1 MWLIRAAMRR
11 PVTILIVI
19 LGIALTS
26 LLAVQRMK
34 IDIFPDLGTPV
45 IYVAQPYGGM
55 DPAQM
60 EGYIANYYEYHFLYV
75 TGIEHVE
82 SKSIQG
88 ATLLKLFFHEGTDMS
103 QAVAETVA
111 QVNRSRAFMPPGT
124 VPPFVV
130 RFDGG
135 SVPVGYLVFSSETR
149 SLGEIQDLA
158 LFRVRPMFGT
168 LPGVSAPPPF
178 GGNQRTVVVRV
189 DPDRL
194 RAYRMSGEEVVRSLS
209 RGNVVTPS
217 GNVRIGDFAQM
228 VPVNSVVRN
237 VQELIDIPVR
247 VGAGPSVFLR
257 DIGYVEDS
265 SDILTSYALINGK
278 RSVYIPVTKR
288 ADASTLAVVQR
299 VQAELPRMRAAIP
312 EDIHIDFAF
321 DQSGYVTNA
330 IRSLASEGTLGAL
343 LTGLMVLLF
352 LRHFRSSIIVIL
364 SIPLALLSAVVAL
377 WLAGQTINIMTLG
390 GLTLAIGILVDESTV
405 AIENIHTHLARGK
418 RRARAVFDAVSEV
431 AVPMMLAMLCILA
444 VFAPSFLMVG
454 VGRALFVPLALSVGF
469 AMAASYVLALTFVP
483 ILYTWIGGE
492 HHGSG
497 DGGFFDRLRRS
508 YGSVVSIF
516 VRLRWAVLP
525 LYLLVAAVSV
535 YFVGRSLGTEIFPSA
550 DSGQIQVRLRA
561 PTGTRIERTEL
572 MALKVLDTIA
582 EEVGPENVAASLGF
596 VGSQPPSYPVNTI
609 YLWTSGPHEAVL
621 LVSLKPERTVS
632 TEAVQEALRQRMHEI
647 APGAVLSFEAADLV
661 NQVMSFGSPTPI
673 EVAVTGANLT
683 NSRGYAD
690 KLKTELGKIAALR
703 DLQFGQALDYPVL
716 QVEIDRERAGQ
727 LGVTVEEV
735 GRSLTAATSSSRFV
749 TPNYWAD
756 PSSGVAYQVQVEVP
770 QHTMSSMEDVMN
782 VPVMQNGAARPL
794 LSDVA
799 TVSQATSVGEYVRYN
814 QQRMITLTANI
825 SGQDLGTASQEVF
838 AAVSRAGDPPG
849 GVTVSVRGQVAPMQA
864 TLEGLQSGL
873 GLAIVAIFLLLAAY
887 FQSLRVALI
896 VIGTIPAV
904 LAGVVVS
911 LALTGSTL
919 NIQSFMGAIM
929 AIGVAVANAILL
941 VTFAEQFRRARSAS
955 AIARS
960 LNHDVTADAEA
971 ARVAG
976 VPAWALS
983 PEYGHAAGAAIYGAT
998 SRLRPILMTT
1008 FAMIAGMIPVAF
1020 GAEQLAPLGRA
1031 VIGGLAASTTT
1042 TLFVLPSIFALV
1054 QGRAGSASPSL
1065 DPDDATSSHYTGETL

>member
-11 PVTILIVI
+11 PVTIVIVI
-19 LGIALTS
+19 MGVALMS
-26 LLAVQRMK
+26 LLAMQRMK

-82 SKSIQG
+82 SRSIQG

-149 SLGEIQDLA
+149 ALGEIQDLA
-158 LFRVRPMFGT
+158 LFRIRPMFGT

-194 RAYRMSGEEVVRSLS
+194 RAYHMSGDEVVRALAK
-209 RGNVVTPS
+209 GNAITPS
-217 GNVRIGDFAQM
+217 GNVRIDDFTLM
-228 VPVNSVVRN
+228 VPVNSVVPD
-237 VQELIDIPVR
+237 VKELTEIHVR
-247 VGAGPSVFLR
+247 VGAGASVFLR
-257 DIGYVEDS
+257 DIGYVEDA

-288 ADASTLAVVQR
+288 ADASTLAVVER

-312 EDIHIDFAF
+312 EDIHVDFAF

-330 IRSLASEGTLGAL
+330 IRSLSTEGALGAL

-352 LRHFRSSIIVIL
+352 LGHFRSSIIVVL
-364 SIPLALLSAVVAL
+364 TIPLALLAAVVAL
-377 WLAGQTINIMTLG
+377 WAAGQTINIMTLG

-418 RRARAVFDAVSEV
+418 KRARAVFDAVSEV

-444 VFAPSFLMVG
+444 VFAPSFFMVG
-454 VGRALFVPLALSVGF
+454 VGRVLFVPLALSVGF
-469 AMAASYVLALTFVP
+469 AMAASYILALTFVP

-492 HHGSG
+492 KHGSG
-497 DGGFFDRLRRS
+497 QGGFFDRFRQS
-508 YGSVVSIF
+508 YGTTVGAF
-516 VRLRWAVLP
+516 VRMRWLVLP
-525 LYLLVAAVSV
+525 VYLAASGAVV
-535 YFVGRSLGTEIFPSA
+535 YFVGGALGAEIFPSA

-572 MALKVLDTIA
+572 MALKLLDTIA

-621 LVSLKPERTVS
+621 IVSLKPERTVS
-632 TEAVQEALRQRMHEI
+632 VEALQESLRKKMHEI
-647 APGAVLSFEAADLV
+647 APGSMLSFEAADLV

-673 EVAVTGANLT
+673 EVAVTGANLA

-690 KLKTELGKIAALR
+690 KLKGEMAKIPSLR

-716 QVEIDRERAGQ
+716 QVKIDRERAGQ
-727 LGVTVEEV
+727 LGVTVDEV
-735 GRSLTAATSSSRFV
+735 GRSLVAATSSSRFV

-756 PSSGVAYQVQVEVP
+756 PNSGVAYQVQVEVP
-770 QHTMSSMEDVMN
+770 QHTMSSMEDMMN
-782 VPVMQNGAARPL
+782 VPIMQNGASRPL
-794 LSDVA
+794 LGDVA
-799 TVSQATSVGEYVRYN
+799 TVTQAKSIGEYVRYN
-814 QQRMITLTANI
+814 QQRMITLTANV
-825 SGQDLGTASQEVF
+825 SGQDLGRASQEVF
-838 AAVSRAGDPPG
+838 AAVARAGDPPG
-849 GVTVSVRGQVAPMQA
+849 GVTVNVRGQVAPMRQ
-864 TLEGLQSGL
+864 TLEGLRSGL

-904 LAGVVVS
+904 LAGVVLS
-911 LALTGSTL
+911 LFFTGSTL

-941 VTFAEQFRRARSAS
+941 ATFAEQYRRGG
-955 AIARS
+955 
-960 LNHDVTADAEA
+960 VTADAEA
-971 ARVAG
+971 LRATG

-983 PEYGHAAGAAIYGAT
+983 PEHGHAASAAAIHGAT

-1031 VIGGLAASTTT
+1031 VIGGLAASTIT
-1042 TLFVLPSIFALV
+1042 TLLVLPAIFALV
-1054 QGRAGSASPSL
+1054 QSRATSASPSL
-1065 DPDDATSSHYTGETL
+1065 DPDDGTSSHYTGDIV

>member
-11 PVTILIVI
+11 PITMLIVI
-19 LGIALTS
+19 LGVALMS

-88 ATLLKLFFHEGTDMS
+88 ATLLKLFFHEGTDMA

-135 SVPVGYLVFSSETR
+135 SVPVGYLVFASDTR

-158 LFRVRPMFGT
+158 LNRIRPMFGT

-178 GGNQRTVVVRV
+178 GGNQRSVVVRV

-194 RAYRMSGEEVVRSLS
+194 RAFHMSGEEVVRSLA

-217 GNVRIGDFAQM
+217 GNVRIGDFTEM

-237 VQELIDIPVR
+237 VQELLDIPVR
-247 VGAGPSVFLR
+247 VGAGPSVSLR
-257 DIGYVEDS
+257 DVGYVEDS

-288 ADASTLAVVQR
+288 ADASTLTVVQR
-299 VQAELPRMRAAIP
+299 VTAELPRMRAAIP
-312 EDIHIDFAF
+312 NDIGIDFAF
-321 DQSGYVTNA
+321 DQSGYVTDA
-330 IRSLASEGTLGAL
+330 IRSLVTEGALGAF

-352 LRHFRSSIIVIL
+352 LGHLRSSIIVIL
-364 SIPLALLSAVVAL
+364 TIPLALLAAVVAL
-377 WLAGQTINIMTLG
+377 WGAGQTMNIMTLG

-418 RRARAVFDAVSEV
+418 TRARAVFDAVSEV
-431 AVPMMLAMLCILA
+431 AVPMMLAMLCVLA
-444 VFAPSFLMVG
+444 VFAPSFFMVG

-469 AMAASYVLALTFVP
+469 AMAASYILALTFVP

-492 HHGSG
+492 HRPSTE
-497 DGGFFDRLRRS
+497 GGFFDRVRQV
-508 YGSVVSIF
+508 YGNVIGTF
-516 VRLRWAVLP
+516 VRLRWAVLAV
-525 LYLLVAAVSV
+525 YLLVSGITV
-535 YFVGRSLGTEIFPSA
+535 YFVGGALGTEIFPSA
-550 DSGQIQVRLRA
+550 DSGQIQVRVRA

-582 EEVGPENVAASLGF
+582 QEVGPENVEASLGF
-596 VGSQPPSYPVNTI
+596 VGSQPSSYPVNTI

-621 LVSLKPERTVS
+621 LVSLKPERKIS
-632 TEAVQEALRQRMHEI
+632 TGALQELLRGKIDEI
-647 APGAVLSFEAADLV
+647 APGAVVSFEAADLV

-673 EVAVTGANLT
+673 EVAVTGADLT
-683 NSRGYAD
+683 VSRGYAD
-690 KLKTELGKIAALR
+690 TLRAEMTKISALR
-703 DLQFGQALDYPVL
+703 DLQFGQALDYPVR
-716 QVEIDRERAGQ
+716 QVQIDRERAGQ
-727 LGVTVEEV
+727 LGVTVEEI

-756 PSSGVAYQVQVEVP
+756 PDTGIAYQVQVEIP
-770 QHTMSSMEDVMN
+770 QHTMSSMEDIMN

-794 LSDVA
+794 LGDVA
-799 TVSQATSVGEYVRYN
+799 TVSQGTAIGEYNRYN
-814 QQRMITLTANI
+814 QQRMITLTANVY
-825 SGQDLGTASQEVF
+825 GEDLGTASDEVF
-838 AAVSRAGDPPG
+838 AAVSRAGDPPA
-849 GVTVSVRGQVAPMQA
+849 GVSVSVRGQVAPMQQ
-864 TLEGLQSGL
+864 TLDGLRSGL
-873 GLAIVAIFLLLAAY
+873 GLAVIAIFLLLAAY
-887 FQSLRVALI
+887 FQSFTVALI
-896 VIGTIPAV
+896 VVGTIPAV
-904 LAGVVVS
+904 IAGVALS
-911 LALTGSTL
+911 LFVTGSTL
-919 NIQSFMGAIM
+919 NVQSFMGAIM

-941 VTFAEQFRRARSAS
+941 ATFAEQYRQ
-955 AIARS
+955 
-960 LNHDVTADAEA
+960 E
-971 ARVAG
+971 
-976 VPAWALS
+976 
-983 PEYGHAAGAAIYGAT
+983 GAAAETAAIRGAT

-1008 FAMIAGMIPVAF
+1008 FAMIAGMLPVAF

-1031 VIGGLAASTTT
+1031 VIGGLAASTVA
-1042 TLFVLPSIFALV
+1042 TLLVLPALFALV
-1054 QGRAGSASPSL
+1054 QRRATVASPSL
-1065 DPDDATSSHYTGETL
+1065 DPDDVMSRHHSGEVA

>member
-1 MWLIRAAMRR
+1 MWLIRAALRR
-11 PVTILIVI
+11 PITTVILIIGV
-19 LGIALTS
+19 ALMS
-26 LLAVQRMK
+26 VLAVQRMK

-60 EGYIANYYEYHFLYV
+60 EGFIANYYEYHFLYV

-88 ATLLKLFFHEGTDMS
+88 ATLLKLFFHEGTNMS

-149 SLGEIQDLA
+149 ALGEIQDLA
-158 LFRVRPMFGT
+158 LNRIRPMFGT

-194 RAYRMSGEEVVRSLS
+194 RAYRLSGDEVVRSLS

-217 GNVRIGDFAQM
+217 GNVRIGDFTEM
-228 VPVNSVVRN
+228 VPVNSIVRN
-237 VQELIDIPVR
+237 VQELLDIPVR
-247 VGAGPSVFLR
+247 AGAGPGVFLR
-257 DIGYVEDS
+257 DIGYVEDA

-288 ADASTLAVVQR
+288 ADASTLDVVRR
-299 VQAELPRMRAAIP
+299 VTAELPRMRAAIP
-312 EDIHIDFAF
+312 DDINVDFGF

-330 IRSLASEGTLGAL
+330 IRSLVTEGALGAV

-352 LRHFRSSIIVIL
+352 LGHWRSSLIVIL
-364 SIPLALLSAVVAL
+364 TIPLALLAALVAL
-377 WLAGQTINIMTLG
+377 WAAGQSINIMTLG

-418 RRARAVFDAVSEV
+418 PRARAVFDAVSEV

-444 VFAPSFLMVG
+444 VFAPSFFMVG

-469 AMAASYVLALTFVP
+469 AMAASFILALTLVP
-483 ILYTWIGGE
+483 VLYTWIGGT
-492 HHGSG
+492 HHGEHE
-497 DGGFFDRLRRS
+497 GGVFDRLRRA
-508 YGSVVSIF
+508 YGN
-516 VRLRWAVLP
+516 
-525 LYLLVAAVSV
+525 LVATVVRRRVMVIPAYLVIAAVIA
-535 YFVGRSLGTEIFPSA
+535 YLVGGSLGTEIFPSA

-561 PTGTRIERTEL
+561 PTGTRVERTEA
-572 MALKVLDTIA
+572 MARRLLDTIGD
-582 EEVGPENVAASLGF
+582 EVGRENVAASLGF
-596 VGSQPPSYPVNTI
+596 VGSQPSSYPVNTI

-621 LVSLKPERTVS
+621 LVSLKPERTLS
-632 TEAVQEALRQRMHEI
+632 TDALQERLRERISEI
-647 APGAVLSFEAADLV
+647 APGAVISFEAADLV

-683 NSRGYAD
+683 ASRGYAD
-690 KLKTELGKIAALR
+690 KLKAEMSAVASLR
-703 DLQFGQALDYPVL
+703 DLQFGQALDYPVR
-716 QVEIDRERAGQ
+716 QVQIDRERAGQ
-727 LGVTVEEV
+727 LGVTVEDV
-735 GRSLTAATSSSRFV
+735 GRSLVAATSSSRFV

-756 PSSGVAYQVQVEVP
+756 PNTGIAYQVQLEIP
-770 QHTMSSMEDVMN
+770 QHEMSSMEDILN

-794 LSDVA
+794 LGDVA
-799 TVSQATSVGEYVRYN
+799 TVSQATAVGEYNRYN
-814 QQRMITLTANI
+814 QQRMITLTANVH
-825 SGQDLGTASQEVF
+825 GADLGTASDEVF
-838 AAVSRAGDPPG
+838 AAVTRAGDPPA
-849 GVTVSVRGQVAPMQA
+849 GVTVSVRGQVAPMRQ
-864 TLEGLQSGL
+864 TLDGLQSGL
-873 GLAIVAIFLLLAAY
+873 VLAIVAIFLLLAAY
-887 FQSLRVALI
+887 FQSVKVALI

-904 LAGVVVS
+904 IAGVAVS
-911 LALTGSTL
+911 LWLSGTTL
-919 NIQSFMGAIM
+919 NVQSFMGAIM

-941 VTFAEQFRRARSAS
+941 ATFAEEHRR
-955 AIARS
+955 
-960 LNHDVTADAEA
+960 E
-971 ARVAG
+971 
-976 VPAWALS
+976 
-983 PEYGHAAGAAIYGAT
+983 GAAADVAAAHGAT

-1020 GAEQLAPLGRA
+1020 GAEQLAPLGQA
-1031 VIGGLAASTTT
+1031 VIGGLAASTAA
-1042 TLFVLPSIFALV
+1042 TLLVLPALFALV
-1054 QGRAGSASPSL
+1054 QTRSGVASPSL
-1065 DPDDATSSHYTGETL
+1065 DPTDITSRHYTGEKA

>member
-1 MWLIRAAMRR
+1 MRR

-19 LGIALTS
+19 VGVALMS
-26 LLAVQRMK
+26 LLAVRRMK

-60 EGYIANYYEYHFLYV
+60 EGFIANYYEYHFLYV

-88 ATLLKLFFHEGTDMS
+88 ATLLKLFFHEGTNMS

-149 SLGEIQDLA
+149 ALGEIQDLA
-158 LFRVRPMFGT
+158 LNRIRPMFGT

-194 RAYRMSGEEVVRSLS
+194 RAYRLSGDEVVRALS

-217 GNVRIGDFAQM
+217 GNVRIGDFTEM

-237 VQELIDIPVR
+237 VQELLEIPIR
-247 VGAGPSVFLR
+247 VGSGPSVFLR
-257 DIGYVEDS
+257 DLGYVEDA

-288 ADASTLAVVQR
+288 ADASTLDVVQR
-299 VQAELPRMRAAIP
+299 VTAELPRMRAAIP
-312 EDIHIDFAF
+312 NDINVDFGF

-330 IRSLASEGTLGAL
+330 IRSLATEGTLGAL

-352 LRHFRSSIIVIL
+352 LRHWRSSLIVIVT
-364 SIPLALLSAVVAL
+364 IPLALLAAVVAL
-377 WLAGQTINIMTLG
+377 WAAGQSINIMTLG

-418 RRARAVFDAVSEV
+418 ARARAVFDAVSEV

-444 VFAPSFLMVG
+444 VFAPSFFMVG

-469 AMAASYVLALTFVP
+469 AMAASFILALTLVP
-483 ILYTWIGGE
+483 VLYVWIGGE
-492 HHGSG
+492 HHGERE
-497 DGGFFDRLRRS
+497 GGFFDRLRAS
-508 YGSVVSIF
+508 YRRLVGTF
-516 VRLRWAVLP
+516 VRLRLVVLAV
-525 LYLLVAAVSV
+525 YLVVSAATV
-535 YFVGRSLGTEIFPSA
+535 YFVGGALGTEIFPSA

-561 PTGTRIERTEL
+561 PTGTRVERTEA

-582 EEVGPENVAASLGF
+582 QAVGPDNVLASLGF
-596 VGSQPPSYPVNTI
+596 VGSQPSSYPVNTI

-621 LVSLKPERTVS
+621 LVSLKPERTMS
-632 TEAVQEALRQRMHEI
+632 TEALQEALRNRIGDI
-647 APGAVLSFEAADLV
+647 APGAVVSFEAADLV

-683 NSRGYAD
+683 TSRAYAD
-690 KLKTELGKIAALR
+690 KVKAEMARITALR
-703 DLQFGQALDYPVL
+703 DLQFGQALDYPVRR
-716 QVEIDRERAGQ
+716 VEVDRERAGQ

-735 GRSLTAATSSSRFV
+735 GRSLVAATSSSRFV

-756 PSSGVAYQVQVEVP
+756 PNSGIAYQVQVEIP
-770 QHTMSSMEDVMN
+770 QHSMSSMEDIMN
-782 VPVMQNGAARPL
+782 VPIMQNGAARPL

-799 TVSQATSVGEYVRYN
+799 TVSEGTAIGEYNRYN
-814 QQRMITLTANI
+814 QQRMITLTANVHQ
-825 SGQDLGTASQEVF
+825 QDLGTASDEVF
-838 AAVSRAGDPPG
+838 EAVSRAGEPPA
-849 GVTVSVRGQVAPMQA
+849 GVTVSVRGQVAPMRQ
-864 TLEGLQSGL
+864 TLDGLRSGL

-887 FQSLRVALI
+887 FQSLKVALI

-904 LAGVVVS
+904 IAGVALS
-911 LALTGSTL
+911 LFVTGSTL
-919 NIQSFMGAIM
+919 NVQSFMGAIM

-941 VTFAEQFRRARSAS
+941 ATFAEQYRQ
-955 AIARS
+955 
-960 LNHDVTADAEA
+960 
-971 ARVAG
+971 
-976 VPAWALS
+976 
-983 PEYGHAAGAAIYGAT
+983 AGAAADDAATRGAA

-1008 FAMIAGMIPVAF
+1008 FAMIAGMIPVAL

-1031 VIGGLAASTTT
+1031 VIGGLAASTIA
-1042 TLFVLPSIFALV
+1042 TLFVLPSLFALV
-1054 QGRAGSASPSL
+1054 QRGAGVASPSL
-1065 DPDDATSSHYTGETL
+1065 DPDDAMSRHHSSLDSTRDDPEPVEGSGEVA

>member
-11 PVTILIVI
+11 PVTIFIVI
-19 LGIALTS
+19 FGIALMS
-26 LLAVQRMK
+26 LLAIQRMK
-34 IDIFPDLGTPV
+34 VDIFPDLGTPV
-45 IYVAQPYGGM
+45 LYVAQPYGGM

-130 RFDGG
+130 RFDAG

-158 LFRVRPMFGT
+158 LFRIRPMFGT

-178 GGNQRTVVVRV
+178 GGNQRSVVVRV

-194 RAYRMSGEEVVRSLS
+194 RAYRMSGDEVVTSLT
-209 RGNVVTPS
+209 RGNAIIPS
-217 GNVRIGDFAQM
+217 GNVRIGDFTPM
-228 VPVNSVVRN
+228 VPVNSVVRD
-237 VQELIDIPVR
+237 VQELLDIPVR
-247 VGAGPSVFLR
+247 VGVGPSVFLR
-257 DIGYVEDS
+257 DVGYVEDS
-265 SDILTSYALINGK
+265 TDILTGYALINGK

-299 VQAELPRMRAAIP
+299 VTAELPRMRAAVP
-312 EDIHIDFAF
+312 KDIGIDFAF

-330 IRSLASEGTLGAL
+330 IRSLAMEGVLGAL

-364 SIPLALLSAVVAL
+364 TIPLALLTAVVAL
-377 WLAGQTINIMTLG
+377 WGAAQTINIMTLG

-405 AIENIHTHLARGK
+405 AIENIHTHLSRGK
-418 RRARAVFDAVSEV
+418 KRARAVFDAVSEV
-431 AVPMMLAMLCILA
+431 AVPMMLAMLCIFA
-444 VFAPSFLMVG
+444 VFAPSFFMVG

-469 AMAASYVLALTFVP
+469 AMAASYILALTFVP
-483 ILYTWIGGE
+483 ILFTWIGGE
-492 HHGSG
+492 HRGAAERG
-497 DGGFFDRLRRS
+497 PFDWLRQS
-508 YGSVVSIF
+508 YGRVVSAT
-516 VRLRWAVLP
+516 VRLRWVVLP
-525 LYLLVAAVSV
+525 VYVVVSAVTV
-535 YFVGRSLGTEIFPSA
+535 WFVGGSLGTEIFPSA

-572 MALKVLDTIA
+572 MALRVLDMIA
-582 EEVGPENVAASLGF
+582 EAVGRDNVEASLGF
-596 VGSQPPSYPVNTI
+596 VGGQPSSYPVNTI

-621 LVSLKPERTVS
+621 LVSLKAERTIS
-632 TEAVQEALRQRMHEI
+632 TETLQETLRDKIQEI

-673 EVAVTGANLT
+673 EVAIAGADLMA
-683 NSRGYAD
+683 SRSYAE
-690 KLKTELGKIAALR
+690 KLKAEMAQIPTLR

-716 QVEIDRERAGQ
+716 QVQIDRERAGQ

-735 GRSLTAATSSSRFV
+735 GRSLVAATSSSRFV

-756 PSSGVAYQVQVEVP
+756 PTSGVAYQVQVEIP
-770 QHTMSSMEDVMN
+770 QHTMSSLEDVMN
-782 VPVMQNGAARPL
+782 VPVMQNGAPRPL
-794 LSDVA
+794 LGDVA
-799 TVSQATSVGEYVRYN
+799 TVSQATAMGEYNRYN
-814 QQRMITLTANI
+814 QQRMITLTANVH
-825 SGQDLGTASQEVF
+825 GQDLGTASQEVF

-849 GVTVSVRGQVAPMQA
+849 GVTVNVRGQVAPMQE
-864 TLEGLQSGL
+864 TLEGLRSGL
-873 GLAIVAIFLLLAAY
+873 GLAIAAIFLLLAAY
-887 FQSLRVALI
+887 FQSFKVALI

-904 LAGVVVS
+904 IAGA
-911 LALTGSTL
+911 ALGLFVTGSTL
-919 NIQSFMGAIM
+919 NVQSFMGAIM

-941 VTFAEQFRRARSAS
+941 TTFAERYRQEGTS
-955 AIARS
+955 
-960 LNHDVTADAEA
+960 AEA
-971 ARVAG
+971 AAVR
-976 VPAWALS
+976 
-983 PEYGHAAGAAIYGAT
+983 GAT

-1008 FAMIAGMIPVAF
+1008 FAMIAGMMPVAF

-1031 VIGGLAASTTT
+1031 VIGGLAASTVT
-1042 TLFVLPSIFALV
+1042 TLLVLPSIFALV
-1054 QGRAGSASPSL
+1054 QGRAHASSPSL
-1065 DPDDATSSHYTGETL
+1065 DPDDATSGHYTGELA

>member
-1 MWLIRAAMRR
+1 MWLIRAAMQR
-11 PVTILIVI
+11 PITILIVI
-19 LGIALTS
+19 LGVALTS

-60 EGYIANYYEYHFLYV
+60 EGYIANYYEYHFLYI

-103 QAVAETVA
+103 QAMAETVGY
-111 QVNRSRAFMPPGT
+111 VNRSRAFMPPGT
-124 VPPFVV
+124 VPPFVT

-149 SLGEIQDLA
+149 ALGEIQDLA
-158 LFRVRPMFGT
+158 LNRIRPMFGT

-194 RAYRMSGEEVVRSLS
+194 RAYRMSGEEVVQALS

-217 GNVRIGDFAQM
+217 GNVRIGDFTEM
-228 VPVNSVVRN
+228 VPANTVVRN
-237 VQELIDIPVR
+237 VQELLGIPVR
-247 VGAGPSVFLR
+247 VGAGATVFLR
-257 DIGYVEDS
+257 DVGYVEDS

-288 ADASTLAVVQR
+288 ADASTLSVVQT
-299 VQAELPRMRAAIP
+299 VTAGLPRMRAAIP
-312 EDIHIDFAF
+312 DDIDVNFAF

-330 IRSLASEGTLGAL
+330 IRSLVTEGTLGAL
-343 LTGLMVLLF
+343 LTGVMVLLF
-352 LRHFRSSIIVIL
+352 LGHLRSSIIVIL
-364 SIPLALLSAVVAL
+364 TIPLALLAAVVAL
-377 WLAGQTINIMTLG
+377 WGAGQTINIMTLG

-405 AIENIHTHLARGK
+405 AIENIHTHLSRGK
-418 RRARAVFDAVSEV
+418 TRARAVVDAVSEV

-492 HHGSG
+492 HHGSRE
-497 DGGFFDRLRRS
+497 GGVFDRIRNG
-508 YGSVVSIF
+508 YGGLVSTF
-516 VRLRWAVLP
+516 VRLRWVVLAV
-525 LYLLVAAVSV
+525 YLVISGAVV
-535 YFVGRSLGTEIFPSA
+535 YVVGGALGTEIFPSA

-561 PTGTRIERTEL
+561 PTGTRVERTEA
-572 MALKVLDTIA
+572 MALKVLDSIA
-582 EEVGPENVAASLGF
+582 QDVGPDNVVASLGF
-596 VGSQPPSYPVNTI
+596 VGSQPSSYPVNLI
-609 YLWTSGPHEAVL
+609 HLWTSGPHEAVL
-621 LVSLKPERTVS
+621 LISMKPERKVS
-632 TEAVQEALRQRMHEI
+632 TAELQELLRRKIGEI
-647 APGAVLSFEAADLV
+647 APGTLVSFEAADLV

-683 NSRGYAD
+683 VSRQYAD
-690 KLKTELGKIAALR
+690 KLKAEMAKVASLR

-716 QVEIDRERAGQ
+716 QVQIDRERAGQ
-727 LGVTVEEV
+727 LGVTVENI
-735 GRSLTAATSSSRFV
+735 GRSLVAATSSSRFV

-756 PSSGVAYQVQVEVP
+756 PNTGIAYQVQVEIP
-770 QHTMSSMEDVMN
+770 QHTMASVDDVMN
-782 VPVMQNGAARPL
+782 VPVMQNGAPRPL

-799 TVSQATSVGEYVRYN
+799 TVSQQTAIGEYNRYN
-814 QQRMITLTANI
+814 QQRMITLTANV
-825 SGQDLGTASQEVF
+825 SGEDLGSASNEVF
-838 AAVSRAGDPPG
+838 AAIARTGDPPT
-849 GVTVSVRGQVAPMQA
+849 GVTVSVRGQVAPMQQ
-864 TLEGLQSGL
+864 TLDGLRSGL
-873 GLAIVAIFLLLAAY
+873 ALAIVAIFLLLAAY
-887 FQSLRVALI
+887 FQSLKVALI
-896 VIGTIPAV
+896 VVGTIPAV
-904 LAGVVVS
+904 IAGVALS
-911 LALTGSTL
+911 LFVTGSTL
-919 NIQSFMGAIM
+919 NVQSFMGAIM

-941 VTFAEQFRRARSAS
+941 ATFAEQYRQEGA
-955 AIARS
+955 
-960 LNHDVTADAEA
+960 
-971 ARVAG
+971 
-976 VPAWALS
+976 
-983 PEYGHAAGAAIYGAT
+983 AAGPAAIRGAT

-1008 FAMIAGMIPVAF
+1008 FAMIAGMIPTAM

-1031 VIGGLAASTTT
+1031 VIGGLAASTVA
-1042 TLFVLPSIFALV
+1042 TLLVLPALFALV
-1054 QGRAGSASPSL
+1054 QGRAGAASPSL
-1065 DPDDATSSHYTGETL
+1065 DPDDVMSRHHSGEQA

>member
-11 PVTILIVI
+11 PITILIVI
-19 LGIALTS
+19 VGVGLMS
-26 LLAVQRMK
+26 LLAMRRMK
-34 IDIFPDLGTPV
+34 IDIFPDLGTPI

-55 DPAQM
+55 DPSQM

-82 SKSIQG
+82 SRSIQG
-88 ATLLKLFFHEGTDMS
+88 ATLLKLFFHEGTNMS

-149 SLGEIQDLA
+149 ALGEIQDLA
-158 LFRVRPMFGT
+158 LNRVRPMFGT

-217 GNVRIGDFAQM
+217 GNVRIGDFTQM

-237 VQELIDIPVR
+237 VQELLDIPVR

-265 SDILTSYALINGK
+265 SDILTSFALINGK

-288 ADASTLAVVQR
+288 ADASTLAVVER
-299 VQAELPRMRAAIP
+299 VSAELPRMRAAIP
-312 EDIHIDFAF
+312 NDITVDFRF
-321 DQSGYVTNA
+321 DQSGYVRNA
-330 IRSLASEGTLGAL
+330 IRSLATEGALGAL
-343 LTGLMVLLF
+343 LTGVMVLLF

-364 SIPLALLSAVVAL
+364 TIPLALLAAVVAL
-377 WLAGQTINIMTLG
+377 WGAGQTINIMTLG

-418 RRARAVFDAVSEV
+418 KRARAVFDAVSEV
-431 AVPMMLAMLCILA
+431 AVPMLLAMLCILA
-444 VFAPSFLMVG
+444 VFAPSFFMVG

-469 AMAASYVLALTFVP
+469 AMAASYILALTFVP
-483 ILYTWIGGE
+483 ILYTWIGGDL
-492 HHGSG
+492 HGSG
-497 DGGFFDRLRRS
+497 SRGFFDRFRER
-508 YGSVVSIF
+508 YGRVIGTVVHW
-516 VRLRWAVLP
+516 RWAVLAV
-525 LYLLVAAVSV
+525 YLVISAATV
-535 YFVGRSLGTEIFPSA
+535 YVVGGSLGTEIFPSA

-561 PTGTRIERTEL
+561 PTGTRVERTEL

-582 EEVGPENVAASLGF
+582 KEVGPQNVDASLGF
-596 VGSQPPSYPVNTI
+596 IGSQPSSYPVNTI
-609 YLWTSGPHEAVL
+609 YLWTAGPHEAVL
-621 LVSLKPERTVS
+621 LVSLKPARTMS
-632 TEAVQEALRQRMHEI
+632 IDALQESLRSKIDEI
-647 APGAVLSFEAADLV
+647 APGAMLSFEAADLV

-683 NSRGYAD
+683 TSRAYAD
-690 KLKTELGKIAALR
+690 KLKAEMAKIEGLR

-716 QVEIDRERAGQ
+716 QVQIDRERAGQ

-735 GRSLTAATSSSRFV
+735 GRSLVAATSSSRFV

-756 PSSGVAYQVQVEVP
+756 PNSGIAYQVQVEIP
-770 QHTMSSMEDVMN
+770 QHRMSSVEDVMN

-794 LSDVA
+794 LGDVA
-799 TVSQATSVGEYVRYN
+799 TVSQQTAIGEYNRYN
-814 QQRMITLTANI
+814 QQRMITLTANVH
-825 SGQDLGTASQEVF
+825 GEDLGTASDEVF
-838 AAVSRAGDPPG
+838 SAVSRAGTPPG
-849 GVTVSVRGQVAPMQA
+849 GVTVSVRGQVAPMQE
-864 TLEGLQSGL
+864 TLDSLRTGL

-887 FQSLRVALI
+887 FQSLTVALI

-904 LAGVVVS
+904 IAGVALS
-911 LALTGSTL
+911 LFATGSTL
-919 NIQSFMGAIM
+919 NVQSFMGAIM

-941 VTFAEQFRRARSAS
+941 ATFAEQYRREGAA
-955 AIARS
+955 
-960 LNHDVTADAEA
+960 ADAA
-971 ARVAG
+971 ATR
-976 VPAWALS
+976 
-983 PEYGHAAGAAIYGAT
+983 GAT

-1008 FAMIAGMIPVAF
+1008 FAMIAGMIPVAL

-1031 VIGGLAASTTT
+1031 VIGGLAASTVA
-1042 TLFVLPSIFALV
+1042 TLLVLPALFALV
-1054 QGRAGSASPSL
+1054 QRRASVASSSL
-1065 DPDDATSSHYTGETL
+1065 DPDDVTSRHHSGELA

>member
-1 MWLIRAAMRR
+1 MWLIRAALRR

-19 LGIALTS
+19 VGVALMS
-26 LLAVQRMK
+26 LLAMQRMK
-34 IDIFPDLGTPV
+34 VDIFPDLGTPV

-82 SKSIQG
+82 SRSIQG
-88 ATLLKLFFHEGTDMS
+88 ATLLKLFFHEGTNMS

-135 SVPVGYLVFSSETR
+135 SVPVGYLVFSSDTR

-158 LFRVRPMFGT
+158 LNRIRPMFGT

-194 RAYRMSGEEVVRSLS
+194 RAYRMSGEEIVRSLS

-217 GNVRIGDFAQM
+217 GNVRIGDFTEM

-237 VQELIDIPVR
+237 VQELLDIPVR

-257 DIGYVEDS
+257 DVGYVEDS
-265 SDILTSYALINGK
+265 SDILTSYALIDGK

-288 ADASTLAVVQR
+288 ADASTLSVVQR
-299 VQAELPRMRAAIP
+299 VRAELPRMRAAIP
-312 EDIHIDFAF
+312 NDISVELGF
-321 DQSGYVTNA
+321 DQSGYVTSA
-330 IRSLASEGTLGAL
+330 IRSLATEGALGAI

-352 LRHFRSSIIVIL
+352 LRHFRSSVIVIL
-364 SIPLALLSAVVAL
+364 TIPLALLAAVVAL
-377 WLAGQTINIMTLG
+377 WGAGQTINIMTLG

-418 RRARAVFDAVSEV
+418 TRARAVLDAVSEV

-444 VFAPSFLMVG
+444 VFAPSFFMVG

-469 AMAASYVLALTFVP
+469 AMAASYILALTFVP
-483 ILYTWIGGE
+483 ILYTWIGGS
-492 HHGSG
+492 HHAATER
-497 DGGFFDRLRRS
+497 GFFDRLRDTYER
-508 YGSVVSIF
+508 VVGGV
-516 VRLRWAVLP
+516 VRRRWVVLP
-525 LYLLVAAVSV
+525 AYLVVTALIVYAV
-535 YFVGRSLGTEIFPSA
+535 GGALGTEIFPSA

-561 PTGTRIERTEL
+561 PTGTRVERTET
-572 MALKVLDTIA
+572 MALKVLDAIA
-582 EEVGPENVAASLGF
+582 QDVGPENVSASLGF
-596 VGSQPPSYPVNTI
+596 IGSQPSSYPVNTI

-621 LVSLKPERTVS
+621 LVSLKPERTMS
-632 TEAVQEALRQRMHEI
+632 TDALQESLRSRIGDI
-647 APGAVLSFEAADLV
+647 APGAVVSFEAADLV

-683 NSRGYAD
+683 ASRGYAE
-690 KLKTELGKIAALR
+690 KLKAEMAKISALR
-703 DLQFGQALDYPVL
+703 DLQFGQALDYPVR
-716 QVEIDRERAGQ
+716 QVQIDRERAGQ

-735 GRSLTAATSSSRFV
+735 GRSLVAATSSSRFV

-756 PSSGVAYQVQVEVP
+756 PNSGIAYQVQVEVP
-770 QHTMSSMEDVMN
+770 QHTMSSMEDILN

-794 LSDVA
+794 LGDVA
-799 TVSQATSVGEYVRYN
+799 TVTQTTAIGEYNRYN
-814 QQRMITLTANI
+814 QQRMITLTANVH
-825 SGQDLGTASQEVF
+825 GEDLGTASDEVF
-838 AAVSRAGDPPG
+838 AAVSRAGDPPA
-849 GVTVSVRGQVAPMQA
+849 GVTVSVRGQVAPMQQ
-864 TLEGLQSGL
+864 TLEGLRSGL

-887 FQSLRVALI
+887 FQSLKVALI

-904 LAGVVVS
+904 IAGVALS
-911 LALTGSTL
+911 LLLTGSTL
-919 NIQSFMGAIM
+919 NVQSFMGAIM

-941 VTFAEQFRRARSAS
+941 ATFAEQYRLEGAA
-955 AIARS
+955 
-960 LNHDVTADAEA
+960 ADA
-971 ARVAG
+971 
-976 VPAWALS
+976 
-983 PEYGHAAGAAIYGAT
+983 AAIRGAT

-1008 FAMIAGMIPVAF
+1008 FAMIAGMLPVAF

-1031 VIGGLAASTTT
+1031 VIGGLAASTIA
-1042 TLFVLPSIFALV
+1042 TLLVLPALFALV
-1054 QGRAGSASPSL
+1054 QRRAGVASPSL
-1065 DPDDATSSHYTGETL
+1065 DPDDVTSRHHSSLDSARDDPEPVEGSGEVA

>member
-11 PVTILIVI
+11 PITMLIVI
-19 LGIALTS
+19 VGVALMS

-45 IYVAQPYGGM
+45 VYVAQPYGGM

-60 EGYIANYYEYHFLYV
+60 EGYIANYYEYHFLYI

-82 SKSIQG
+82 SRSIQG

-111 QVNRSRAFMPPGT
+111 QANRSRAFMPPGT

-158 LFRVRPMFGT
+158 LNRIRPMFGT

-194 RAYRMSGEEVVRSLS
+194 RAYHMSGEEVVRSLA

-217 GNVRIGDFAQM
+217 GNVRIGDFTAM
-228 VPVNSVVRN
+228 VPVNSVVGN
-237 VQELIDIPVR
+237 VQELLDIPVR
-247 VGAGPSVFLR
+247 VGAGSSVFLR

-265 SDILTSYALINGK
+265 SDILTSYALIDGK

-288 ADASTLAVVQR
+288 ADASTLAVVQS
-299 VQAELPRMRAAIP
+299 VTAELPRMRAAIP
-312 EDIHIDFAF
+312 DDISVNVTF
-321 DQSGYVTNA
+321 DQSGYVRSA
-330 IRSLASEGTLGAL
+330 IRSLTTEGALGAV

-352 LRHFRSSIIVIL
+352 LRHFRSSIIVML
-364 SIPLALLSAVVAL
+364 TIPLALLAAVVAL
-377 WLAGQTINIMTLG
+377 WGAGQTLNIMTLG

-405 AIENIHTHLARGK
+405 AIENIHTHLARGQA
-418 RRARAVFDAVSEV
+418 RARAVFDAVSEV

-444 VFAPSFLMVG
+444 VFAPSFFMVG

-483 ILYTWIGGE
+483 VVYTWIGGR
-492 HHGSG
+492 HHGAAE
-497 DGGFFDRLRRS
+497 GGLFDRFRER
-508 YGSVVSIF
+508 YGRVVGAF
-516 VRLRWAVLP
+516 VRLRWAVLAV
-525 LYLLVAAVSV
+525 YLVVSASTV
-535 YFVGRSLGTEIFPSA
+535 YFVGGSLGTEIFPSA

-561 PTGTRIERTEL
+561 PTGTRVERTEVMVL
-572 MALKVLDTIA
+572 GVLDAIA
-582 EEVGPENVAASLGF
+582 EEVGPENVEASLGF
-596 VGSQPPSYPVNTI
+596 VGSQPSSYPVNTI
-609 YLWTSGPHEAVL
+609 YLWTAGPHEAVL
-621 LVSLKPERTVS
+621 LVSLKPERRIS
-632 TEAVQEALRQRMHEI
+632 TDALQESLRGRIDAI
-647 APGAVLSFEAADLV
+647 APGAVVSFEAADLV

-673 EVAVTGANLT
+673 EVAVTGANLAE
-683 NSRGYAD
+683 SRGYAD
-690 KLKTELGKIAALR
+690 KLRTEMAKIPGLR
-703 DLQFGQALDYPVL
+703 DLQFGQALDYPVVRV
-716 QVEIDRERAGQ
+716 QIDRERAGQ
-727 LGVTVEEV
+727 LGVTVEEI

-756 PSSGVAYQVQVEVP
+756 PDSGIAYQVQVEIP
-770 QHTMSSMEDVMN
+770 QHTMASVEDVLN

-794 LSDVA
+794 LGDVA
-799 TVSQATSVGEYVRYN
+799 TVSQQTAIGEYNRYN
-814 QQRMITLTANI
+814 QQRMITLTANVY
-825 SGQDLGTASQEVF
+825 GEDLGTASDEVF

-849 GVTVSVRGQVAPMQA
+849 GVTVNVRGQVAPMQQ
-864 TLEGLQSGL
+864 TLDGLRSGL
-873 GLAIVAIFLLLAAY
+873 GLAVVAIFLLLGAY
-887 FQSLRVALI
+887 FQSLRIALI

-904 LAGVVVS
+904 IAGVALS
-911 LALTGSTL
+911 LFATGSTL
-919 NIQSFMGAIM
+919 NVQSFMGAIM

-941 VTFAEQFRRARSAS
+941 ATFAEQYRQEGA
-955 AIARS
+955 
-960 LNHDVTADAEA
+960 T
-971 ARVAG
+971 
-976 VPAWALS
+976 
-983 PEYGHAAGAAIYGAT
+983 AGAAAIRGAT

-1008 FAMIAGMIPVAF
+1008 GAMIAGMMPVAV

-1031 VIGGLAASTTT
+1031 VIGGLAASTVA
-1042 TLFVLPSIFALV
+1042 TLLVLPALFALA
-1054 QGRAGSASPSL
+1054 QSHATTASPSL
-1065 DPDDATSSHYTGETL
+1065 DPDDALSRHHAGEVA

>member
-1 MWLIRAAMRR
+1 MWLIRAALRR

-19 LGIALTS
+19 VGVALMS

-34 IDIFPDLGTPV
+34 VDIFPDLGTPV

-60 EGYIANYYEYHFLYV
+60 EGFIANYYEYHFLYV

-88 ATLLKLFFHEGTDMS
+88 ATLLKLFFHEGTNMA

-149 SLGEIQDLA
+149 ALGEIQDLA
-158 LFRVRPMFGT
+158 LNRIRPMFGT

-189 DPDRL
+189 DPDRM
-194 RAYRMSGEEVVRSLS
+194 RAHRLSGDEIVRALS
-209 RGNVVTPS
+209 KGNVVTPS
-217 GNVRIGDFAQM
+217 GNVRIGDFTEM

-237 VQELIDIPVR
+237 VQELLEIPVR

-257 DIGYVEDS
+257 DLGYVEDA
-265 SDILTSYALINGK
+265 SDILTSYALIDGK

-288 ADASTLAVVQR
+288 ADASTLDVVRR
-299 VQAELPRMRAAIP
+299 VKAELPRMRAAIP
-312 EDIHIDFAF
+312 NDINVNFGF
-321 DQSGYVTNA
+321 DQSGYVTDA
-330 IRSLASEGTLGAL
+330 IRSLAVEGTLGAL

-364 SIPLALLSAVVAL
+364 TIPLALLAAVVAL
-377 WLAGQTINIMTLG
+377 WAAGQSINIMTLG

-418 RRARAVFDAVSEV
+418 KRARAVFDAVSEV

-444 VFAPSFLMVG
+444 VFAPSFFMVG

-469 AMAASYVLALTFVP
+469 AMAASYILALTFVP

-492 HHGSG
+492 HHPAPE
-497 DGGFFDRLRRS
+497 GGFFGRLRNG
-508 YGSVVSIF
+508 YGRLVGTFVQQRWVV
-516 VRLRWAVLP
+516 LAV
-525 LYLLVAAVSV
+525 YLLISAVTV
-535 YFVGRSLGTEIFPSA
+535 YFVGGALGTEIFPSA

-561 PTGTRIERTEL
+561 PTGTRVERTEA
-572 MALKVLDTIA
+572 MARTVLDTIA
-582 EEVGPENVAASLGF
+582 EAVGPENVEASLGF
-596 VGSQPPSYPVNTI
+596 VGSQPSSYPVNTI

-621 LVSLKPERTVS
+621 LVALKPERAIS
-632 TEAVQEALRQRMHEI
+632 TDALQELLRDRIDEI
-647 APGAVLSFEAADLV
+647 APGAVVSFEAADLV

-683 NSRGYAD
+683 NSRGYAE
-690 KLKTELGKIAALR
+690 KLKVEMGKVAALR
-703 DLQFGQALDYPVL
+703 DLQFGQALDYPVR
-716 QVEIDRERAGQ
+716 QVQIDRERAGQ
-727 LGVTVEEV
+727 LGVTVEEI
-735 GRSLTAATSSSRFV
+735 GRSLVAATSSSRFV

-756 PSSGVAYQVQVEVP
+756 PTSGIAYQVQVEVP
-770 QHTMSSMEDVMN
+770 QHTMASLEDILN

-794 LSDVA
+794 LGDVA
-799 TVSQATSVGEYVRYN
+799 TVSQATAIGEYNRYN
-814 QQRMITLTANI
+814 QQRMITLTANVH
-825 SGQDLGTASQEVF
+825 GEDLGTASAEVM
-838 AAVSRAGDPPG
+838 AAVSRAGDPPA
-849 GVTVSVRGQVAPMQA
+849 GVTVSIRGQVAPMQQ
-864 TLEGLQSGL
+864 TLDGLRSGL

-887 FQSLRVALI
+887 FQSMKVALI

-904 LAGVVVS
+904 IAGVALS
-911 LALTGSTL
+911 LFVTGSTL
-919 NIQSFMGAIM
+919 NVQSFMGAIM

-941 VTFAEQFRRARSAS
+941 ATFAEKYRQEGTAA
-955 AIARS
+955 
-960 LNHDVTADAEA
+960 DVAA
-971 ARVAG
+971 AR
-976 VPAWALS
+976 
-983 PEYGHAAGAAIYGAT
+983 GAT
-998 SRLRPILMTT
+998 SRLRPILLTT
-1008 FAMIAGMIPVAF
+1008 CAMIAGMVPVAL

-1031 VIGGLAASTTT
+1031 VIGGLAASTVA
-1042 TLFVLPSIFALV
+1042 TLLVLPALFTLV
-1054 QGRAGSASPSL
+1054 QRRSPVASPSL
-1065 DPDDATSSHYTGETL
+1065 DPDDVMSRHHSGDLR